1 MPKEKTKTQKIK
13 SYRFGIIAEFLAIA
27 FLFLKGYRIL
37 ERRYKTKLGEIDI
50 VALKGNTIVAI
61 EVKARRKVMFKNG
74 FLFEEVLSE
83 NQKRRIKRAA
93 MFFMKR
99 NFKKYK
105 FHSIRFDLVVVS
117 PYKMPLHLV
126 GFWE

>member
-1 MPKEKTKTQKIK
+1 M
-13 SYRFGIIAEFLAIA
+13 FFL
-27 FLFLKGYRIL
+27 LLKGYRIL

-50 VALKGNTIVAI
+50 VALKGNAIVAI
-61 EVKARRKVMFKNG
+61 EVKARRKVLFKNG

-83 NQKRRIKRAA
+83 NQKKRIKRAT

-117 PYKMPLHLV
+117 PYKMPLHLI
-126 GFWE
+126 GFWQ